1 MNRFFIIRHGE
12 TERNKKGICQGIIN
26 NHLDEKGFEDAY
38 KIAYKLKET
47 GIKFDVFIAT
57 PLVRTIET
65 LSIIKYV
72 LNDTSPININKE
84 IIERNFG
91 GLEGQDVD
99 LVTKEIEKKTYND
112 NKGFES
118 DDVLI
123 ERIKNAYSK
132 INSEYEN
139 KNILIVSH
147 SHAIKALLSSIDPNK
162 YNFFTKYPNLNT
174 CLIESKDNKFKVKE
188 LYFLNIENN

>member
-1 MNRFFIIRHGE
+1 MNKFFIIRHGE
-12 TERNKKGICQGIIN
+12 TEWNKKGICQGIIN

-65 LSIIKYV
+65 MSIIKYI
-72 LNDTSPININKE
+72 LNDTSPININKG

-123 ERIKNAYSK
+123 ERIKNAYNK

-139 KNILIVSH
+139 KNILI
-147 SHAIKALLSSIDPNK
+147 K
-162 YNFFTKYPNLNT
+162 NF
-174 CLIESKDNKFKVKE
+174 
-188 LYFLNIENN
+188 

>member
-1 MNRFFIIRHGE
+1 MNKFFIIRHGE
-12 TERNKKGICQGIIN
+12 TEWNKKGICQGIIN

-65 LSIIKYV
+65 MSIIKYI
-72 LNDTSPININKE
+72 LNDTSPININKG

-99 LVTKEIEKKTYND
+99 LVTKEIDKKTYND

-123 ERIKNAYSK
+123 ERIKNAYNK

-147 SHAIKALLSSIDPNK
+147 SHAIKALLSSIDTNK
-162 YNFFTKYPNLNT
+162 YSFFTKYPNLNT
-174 CLIESKDNKFKVKE
+174 CLIENKDNKFEVKE
-188 LYFLNIENN
+188 LYFLNLEKN